1 MDSLTAAFKALEKTI
16 DEADKWT
23 DGPAA
28 RQRVTRAGRT
38 KEREY
43 VLLDAIQ
50 AANALLKAQ
59 RDGVGADAA
68 IKQARRVVALARWH
82 DAGAYGLTTFDKMC

>member
-1 MDSLTAAFKALEKTI
+1 MDAVTAALVDLEKTI
-16 DEADKWT
+16 DEADAWT

-28 RQRVTRAGRT
+28 RQRVTVAGRT

-43 VLLDAIQ
+43 VLLDAVQ

-82 DAGAYGLTTFDKMC
+82 EVGAYGPTTFDTL